1 MFRSQLEESSL
12 QQMHV
17 NPWVGGSPPPTK
29 ENPNVDESTTIPEA
43 KRPVKA
49 ADDFSYI
56 AKRLKEI
63 IGDQPVE
70 PEAPANPIPVVD
82 YNAYCCD

>member
-1 MFRSQLEESSL
+1 M
-12 QQMHV
+12 
-17 NPWVGGSPPPTK
+17 
-29 ENPNVDESTTIPEA
+29 DESTTIPEA